1 MKVHGVVHVL
11 DLERLERV
19 RGRIDVTRDEPHRHA
34 NATRSVRQ
42 PDHGAMLSGERVER
56 GAHFLSARKGRT
68 PGLSP
73 SHIDGRPDNESL
85 ARASLLAVVTC
96 ESALERIERIDPQSL
111 VCCLPLPPLTRAL
124 AQARILAAY

>member
-56 GAHFLSARKGRT
+56 GAHFLSARKTYCSTRLTSAVYTRTRLDGGR
-68 PGLSP
+68 LEEASWVSP
-73 SHIDGRPDNESL
+73 AASHNINYRN
-85 ARASLLAVVTC
+85 R
-96 ESALERIERIDPQSL
+96 RR
-111 VCCLPLPPLTRAL
+111 
-124 AQARILAAY
+124 

>member
-56 GAHFLSARKGRT
+56 GAHFLSARKQCT
-68 PGLSP
+68 SNPL
-73 SHIDGRPDNESL
+73 DQ
-85 ARASLLAVVTC
+85 
-96 ESALERIERIDPQSL
+96 LE
-111 VCCLPLPPLTRAL
+111 
-124 AQARILAAY
+124 

>member
-56 GAHFLSARKGRT
+56 GAHFLSARKVHLAG
-68 PGLSP
+68 PLSRQK
-73 SHIDGRPDNESL
+73 SAGT
-85 ARASLLAVVTC
+85 LLALLGGRVGSGKT
-96 ESALERIERIDPQSL
+96 ESGNQYLGR
-111 VCCLPLPPLTRAL
+111 
-124 AQARILAAY
+124 QAHSSR

>member
-56 GAHFLSARKGRT
+56 GAHFLSARQTVQQKDTGKC
-68 PGLSP
+68 L
-73 SHIDGRPDNESL
+73 
-85 ARASLLAVVTC
+85 
-96 ESALERIERIDPQSL
+96 ALELAEMTL
-111 VCCLPLPPLTRAL
+111 FPPAVRVPRPPTRRAGPNH
-124 AQARILAAY
+124 IL

>member
-56 GAHFLSARKGRT
+56 GAHFLSARKAKK
-68 PGLSP
+68 LMS
-73 SHIDGRPDNESL
+73 SQNQADLVLWD
-85 ARASLLAVVTC
+85 LLTKPAVC
-96 ESALERIERIDPQSL
+96 F
-111 VCCLPLPPLTRAL
+111 AL
-124 AQARILAAY
+124 AGSGM